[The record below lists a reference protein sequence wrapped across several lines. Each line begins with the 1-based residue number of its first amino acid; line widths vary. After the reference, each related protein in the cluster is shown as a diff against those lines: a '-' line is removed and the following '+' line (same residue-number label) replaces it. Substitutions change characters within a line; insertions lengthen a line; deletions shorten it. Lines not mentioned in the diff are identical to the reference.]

1 MISPYNRNG
10 LGWYTNLNK
19 VGRTYVRDTLL
30 LHAILLHTL
39 YDAVKIEVVY
49 YESTSAIGTKKLLI
63 ACRFFDNDKYERNS
77 NSNKIE

>member
-1 MISPYNRNG
+1 MISPHNRNG

-49 YESTSAIGTKKLLI
+49 IIIYFICLILL
-63 ACRFFDNDKYERNS
+63 
-77 NSNKIE
+77 